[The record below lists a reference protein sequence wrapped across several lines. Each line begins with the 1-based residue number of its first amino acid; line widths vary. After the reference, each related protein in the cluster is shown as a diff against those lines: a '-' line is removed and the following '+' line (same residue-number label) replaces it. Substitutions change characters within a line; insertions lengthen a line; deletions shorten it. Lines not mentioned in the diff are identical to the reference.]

1 MPLLFW
7 MPMIIFCGMWD
18 IAERSTQDIM
28 HAGEPRS

>member
-18 IAERSTQDIM
+18 IAERSAQDI
-28 HAGEPRS
+28 AQAVEPHS